1 MVDSNDNASN
11 TNIEI
16 TEDTKIENNEINT
29 DEFNNE
35 SIKQNPPPKAKPQK
49 DYITKHRHNLT
60 PGVRRR
66 ILDEYDR
73 GIENPNFE
81 VIICTNGKR
90 QLRKRK
96 IPLQTTHNPSPQ
108 QQSQQPSQ
116 QQSFTPPSPQP
127 PSPQQH
133 VAWIDSIQYYNVQN
147 TFNEQ
152 VLKQIEDLQSRISH
166 QNDKHKKLK
175 SKYRKLKRSLYEDEE
190 EAEDPINNQNDNS
203 ASEPSQQPSQQQ
215 YQQPEDPQQQYQQL
229 PQKRNMRDAVDFSR
243 YGFRMY

>member
-1 MVDSNDNASN
+1 MADSNDNESN
-11 TNIEI
+11 TDIKFEDNIEN
-16 TEDTKIENNEINT
+16 TE
-29 DEFNNE
+29 EFNDE

-73 GIENPNFE
+73 GIENPNYE

-96 IPLQTTHNPSPQ
+96 TPLQSTHNPSPQ
-108 QQSQQPSQ
+108 QQSQQP
-116 QQSFTPPSPQP
+116 PQP
-127 PSPQQH
+127 QPLHTHEPQPTQQH
-133 VAWIDSIQYYNVQN
+133 VSWTDSIQYYNIQN

-152 VLKQIEDLQSRISH
+152 VIKQIEDLQSRISH

-190 EAEDPINNQNDNS
+190 EADESINNQNDNT
-203 ASEPSQQPSQQQ
+203 AAEPSTQSPQPEDLQQQ
-215 YQQPEDPQQQYQQL
+215 YQQQL
-229 PQKRNMRDAVDFSR
+229 PLKRNMRDAVDFSR

>member
-1 MVDSNDNASN
+1 MADSNDNSSN
-11 TNIEI
+11 TENTENTKIEI
-16 TEDTKIENNEINT
+16 TEDTKNNI
-29 DEFNNE
+29 NNE
-35 SIKQNPPPKAKPQK
+35 SIKQNPPPKPKS
-49 DYITKHRHNLT
+49 KHYHNLT
-60 PGVRRR
+60 SGARRR

-73 GIENPNFE
+73 GIENPNYE

-96 IPLQTTHNPSPQ
+96 TPLQSTHNSSPQ
-108 QQSQQPSQ
+108 QQSQQ
-116 QQSFTPPSPQP
+116 QSFAPPSPQT

-133 VAWIDSIQYYNVQN
+133 VSWIDSIQYYNVQN

-203 ASEPSQQPSQQQ
+203 TPDPSPQQPTQPSPQPEDLQQQ
-215 YQQPEDPQQQYQQL
+215 YQTPPL
-229 PQKRNMRDAVDFSR
+229 KRNMRDAVDFSR

>member
-1 MVDSNDNASN
+1 MADSNDNLSN

-29 DEFNNE
+29 EDSNSD
-35 SIKQNPPPKAKPQK
+35 SIKQNSPPKAKPKK
-49 DYITKHRHNLT
+49 DYQSKHYHNLT
-60 PGVRRR
+60 SGARRR

-73 GIENPNFE
+73 GIENPIYE
-81 VIICTNGKR
+81 VILCTNGKR

-96 IPLQTTHNPSPQ
+96 TPLQSTHNPSPQ
-108 QQSQQPSQ
+108 QQSQQPLQ
-116 QQSFTPPSPQP
+116 QQSFAPPSPQP
-127 PSPQQH
+127 PSPQHH
-133 VAWIDSIQYYNVQN
+133 VSWVDSIQYYNVQN

-190 EAEDPINNQNDNS
+190 EAEDPINNQIDNS
-203 ASEPSQQPSQQQ
+203 ASDPSPQQPQP
-215 YQQPEDPQQQYQQL
+215 QPEDLQQQYQQL
-229 PQKRNMRDAVDFSR
+229 PLKRNMRDAVDFSR

>member
-1 MVDSNDNASN
+1 MADSDDNSSN

-16 TEDTKIENNEINT
+16 TEDSNT
-29 DEFNNE
+29 D
-35 SIKQNPPPKAKPQK
+35 SIKQNPPPKAKS
-49 DYITKHRHNLT
+49 KHYHNLT
-60 PGVRRR
+60 SGARRR

-73 GIENPNFE
+73 GIENPNYE
-81 VIICTNGKR
+81 VILCTNGKR

-96 IPLQTTHNPSPQ
+96 TPLQNHSPSPQ
-108 QQSQQPSQ
+108 QSSQQPPLQ
-116 QQSFTPPSPQP
+116 PSFAPPSPQP
-127 PSPQQH
+127 PSPQHH
-133 VAWIDSIQYYNVQN
+133 VSWIDSIQYYNVQN

-190 EAEDPINNQNDNS
+190 EAEDSINNQNDNS
-203 ASEPSQQPSQQQ
+203 AAEASQQPYPQP
-215 YQQPEDPQQQYQQL
+215 QPEDPQQQYQQL
-229 PQKRNMRDAVDFSR
+229 PLKRNMRDAVDFSR

>member
-1 MVDSNDNASN
+1 MADSSDNESN
-11 TNIEI
+11 
-16 TEDTKIENNEINT
+16 TEDTKIENTEINI
-29 DEFNNE
+29 NNE
-35 SIKQNPPPKAKPQK
+35 SIKQNPPPKAKS
-49 DYITKHRHNLT
+49 KHYHNLT
-60 PGVRRR
+60 SGARRR

-96 IPLQTTHNPSPQ
+96 TPLQTTQNPSSQ
-108 QQSQQPSQ
+108 QPPSQQPSPQ
-116 QQSFTPPSPQP
+116 PSPQT

-133 VAWIDSIQYYNVQN
+133 VSWIDSIQYYNVQN

-175 SKYRKLKRSLYEDEE
+175 SKYRKLKRSLYEDAD
-190 EAEDPINNQNDNS
+190 EAEDSINNQNDNS
-203 ASEPSQQPSQQQ
+203 ASDPSPQQPTQ
-215 YQQPEDPQQQYQQL
+215 YQQPQPEDLQQQYQQL
-229 PQKRNMRDAVDFSR
+229 PLKRNMRDAVDFSR

>member
-1 MVDSNDNASN
+1 MADPNDNTSN
-11 TNIEI
+11 TEN
-16 TEDTKIENNEINT
+16 TEDTKIEITENNKNNI
-29 DEFNNE
+29 NNE
-35 SIKQNPPPKAKPQK
+35 SIKQNPPPKAKS
-49 DYITKHRHNLT
+49 KHYHNLT
-60 PGVRRR
+60 SGARRR

-73 GIENPNFE
+73 GIENPNYE

-96 IPLQTTHNPSPQ
+96 TPLQSTHNSSP
-108 QQSQQPSQ
+108 QQPSQ
-116 QQSFTPPSPQP
+116 QPPLQQSPPQTPSPQH
-127 PSPQQH
+127 H
-133 VAWIDSIQYYNVQN
+133 VSWIDSIQYYNVQN

-190 EAEDPINNQNDNS
+190 EAEDSINNQNDNS
-203 ASEPSQQPSQQQ
+203 TPDPSPQQYQQQQPQPEDLQQQ
-215 YQQPEDPQQQYQQL
+215 YQTL
-229 PQKRNMRDAVDFSR
+229 PLKRNMRDAVDFSR

>member
-1 MVDSNDNASN
+1 MKNIYTTSDKQYLSYPKMADSNDNESN
-11 TNIEI
+11 TDIEI
-16 TEDTKIENNEINT
+16 TEDVK
-29 DEFNNE
+29 DE

-96 IPLQTTHNPSPQ
+96 TPLQSTHNPSPQ
-108 QQSQQPSQ
+108 QQSQQP
-116 QQSFTPPSPQP
+116 PQP
-127 PSPQQH
+127 QPLHTHESQPTQH
-133 VAWIDSIQYYNVQN
+133 HVSWADSIQYYNIQN

-152 VLKQIEDLQSRISH
+152 VIKQIEDLQSRISH

-190 EAEDPINNQNDNS
+190 EADESINNQNDNT
-203 ASEPSQQPSQQQ
+203 AAEPSTQSPQPEDLQQQ
-215 YQQPEDPQQQYQQL
+215 YQQQL
-229 PQKRNMRDAVDFSR
+229 PLKRNMRDAVDFSR

>member
-1 MVDSNDNASN
+1 MADSDDNSSN

-16 TEDTKIENNEINT
+16 TEDSNT
-29 DEFNNE
+29 D
-35 SIKQNPPPKAKPQK
+35 SIKQNPPPKAKP
-49 DYITKHRHNLT
+49 KHYHTLT
-60 PGVRRR
+60 SGARRR

-73 GIENPNFE
+73 GIENPNYE
-81 VIICTNGKR
+81 VILCTNGKR

-96 IPLQTTHNPSPQ
+96 TPLQNHSPSPQ
-108 QQSQQPSQ
+108 QSSQQPPLQ
-116 QQSFTPPSPQP
+116 PSFAPPSPQP
-127 PSPQQH
+127 PSPQPPSPQH
-133 VAWIDSIQYYNVQN
+133 HVSWIDSIQYYNVQN

-190 EAEDPINNQNDNS
+190 EAEDSINNQNDNS
-203 ASEPSQQPSQQQ
+203 AAELSQQPYPQP
-215 YQQPEDPQQQYQQL
+215 QPEDPQQQYQQL
-229 PQKRNMRDAVDFSR
+229 PLKRNMRDAVDFSR

>member
-1 MVDSNDNASN
+1 MADSNDNSTN
-11 TNIEI
+11 TEN
-16 TEDTKIENNEINT
+16 TEDTKIEITENNI
-29 DEFNNE
+29 NNE
-35 SIKQNPPPKAKPQK
+35 SIKQNTPPKAKS
-49 DYITKHRHNLT
+49 KHYHNLT
-60 PGVRRR
+60 SGARRR

-73 GIENPNFE
+73 GIENPNYE

-96 IPLQTTHNPSPQ
+96 TPLQSTHNPFPQ
-108 QQSQQPSQ
+108 QQSQQPPLQQSQ
-116 QQSFTPPSPQP
+116 QPPLQQP

-133 VAWIDSIQYYNVQN
+133 VSWVDSIQYYNVQN

-190 EAEDPINNQNDNS
+190 EAEDSINNQNDNS
-203 ASEPSQQPSQQQ
+203 APEPSPQPQP
-215 YQQPEDPQQQYQQL
+215 QPEDPQQQYQQL
-229 PQKRNMRDAVDFSR
+229 PLKRNMRDAVDFSR

>member
-1 MVDSNDNASN
+1 MADSNDNESN
-11 TNIEI
+11 TDIKFEDNIEI
-16 TEDTKIENNEINT
+16 TEDVN
-29 DEFNNE
+29 DE

-96 IPLQTTHNPSPQ
+96 TPLQSTHNPSPQ
-108 QQSQQPSQ
+108 QSQQPPQ
-116 QQSFTPPSPQP
+116 QQPLHTHESH
-127 PSPQQH
+127 SPQQH
-133 VAWIDSIQYYNVQN
+133 VSWTDSIQYYNIQN

-190 EAEDPINNQNDNS
+190 EADADTDTTNSPQNNNLSEEPHTQLQTEDL
-203 ASEPSQQPSQQQ
+203 
-215 YQQPEDPQQQYQQL
+215 QQQYQQL
-229 PQKRNMRDAVDFSR
+229 PLKRNMRDAVDFSR

>member
-1 MVDSNDNASN
+1 MADSNDNESN
-11 TNIEI
+11 TDIEI
-16 TEDTKIENNEINT
+16 TE
-29 DEFNNE
+29 EFNNE
-35 SIKQNPPPKAKPQK
+35 IIKQNPPPKAKPQK

-96 IPLQTTHNPSPQ
+96 TPLQSTHNPSPQ
-108 QQSQQPSQ
+108 QQSQQP
-116 QQSFTPPSPQP
+116 PQP
-127 PSPQQH
+127 QPLHTHEPQPTQH
-133 VAWIDSIQYYNVQN
+133 HVSWADSIQYYNIQN

-152 VLKQIEDLQSRISH
+152 VIKQIEDLQSHISH

-175 SKYRKLKRSLYEDEE
+175 SKYRKLKRSLYEGEE
-190 EAEDPINNQNDNS
+190 EADADTTT
-203 ASEPSQQPSQQQ
+203 SQQNSNLSEEPQPQQQQPEDLQQQ
-215 YQQPEDPQQQYQQL
+215 YQQQL
-229 PQKRNMRDAVDFSR
+229 PLKRNMRDAVDFSR

>member
-1 MVDSNDNASN
+1 MADSNDN
-11 TNIEI
+11 EP
-16 TEDTKIENNEINT
+16 NT
-29 DEFNNE
+29 DEFNDE

-81 VIICTNGKR
+81 VIICANGKR

-96 IPLQTTHNPSPQ
+96 TPLQSTQNPSP
-108 QQSQQPSQ
+108 QPSQ
-116 QQSFTPPSPQP
+116 QQPTP
-127 PSPQQH
+127 PQQH
-133 VAWIDSIQYYNVQN
+133 VSWIDSIQYYNVQN

-190 EAEDPINNQNDNS
+190 EAEDSINNQNDNS
-203 ASEPSQQPSQQQ
+203 ASEPPPQQSTQQQ
-215 YQQPEDPQQQYQQL
+215 YQPEDLQQL

>member
-1 MVDSNDNASN
+1 MADSNDN
-11 TNIEI
+11 EP
-16 TEDTKIENNEINT
+16 NT
-29 DEFNNE
+29 DEFNDE
-35 SIKQNPPPKAKPQK
+35 SIKQNTPPKAKPQK

-81 VIICTNGKR
+81 VIICANGKR

-96 IPLQTTHNPSPQ
+96 TPLQSTQNPSPQ
-108 QQSQQPSQ
+108 PSQQQPSQ
-116 QQSFTPPSPQP
+116 QQ
-127 PSPQQH
+127 H
-133 VAWIDSIQYYNVQN
+133 VSWVDSIQYYNVQN

-190 EAEDPINNQNDNS
+190 EAEDSINNQNDNS
-203 ASEPSQQPSQQQ
+203 ASEPPPQQ
-215 YQQPEDPQQQYQQL
+215 YQPEDLQQL

>member
-1 MVDSNDNASN
+1 MADSNDNSSN

-16 TEDTKIENNEINT
+16 TEDTKIENTEINT
-29 DEFNNE
+29 EDSNNE
-35 SIKQNPPPKAKPQK
+35 SIKQNPPPKAKS
-49 DYITKHRHNLT
+49 KHYHNLT
-60 PGVRRR
+60 SGARRR

-96 IPLQTTHNPSPQ
+96 TPLQTTHNPSPQ
-108 QQSQQPSQ
+108 QQSQQPS
-116 QQSFTPPSPQP
+116 FAPPSPQP

-133 VAWIDSIQYYNVQN
+133 VSWVDSIQYYNVQN

-175 SKYRKLKRSLYEDEE
+175 SKYRKLKRSLYEDAD
-190 EAEDPINNQNDNS
+190 EAEDSINNQNDNS
-203 ASEPSQQPSQQQ
+203 ASEPSTQSSQQQ
-215 YQQPEDPQQQYQQL
+215 YQPEDPQQQYQQL
-229 PQKRNMRDAVDFSR
+229 PLKRNMRDAVDFSR

>member
-1 MVDSNDNASN
+1 MADSNDN
-11 TNIEI
+11 EP
-16 TEDTKIENNEINT
+16 NT
-29 DEFNNE
+29 DEFNDE

-81 VIICTNGKR
+81 VIICANGKR

-96 IPLQTTHNPSPQ
+96 TPLQSTQNPSPQ
-108 QQSQQPSQ
+108 PSQQQPSQ
-116 QQSFTPPSPQP
+116 QQPTP
-127 PSPQQH
+127 PQQH
-133 VAWIDSIQYYNVQN
+133 VSWVDSIQYYNVQN

-190 EAEDPINNQNDNS
+190 EAEDSINNQNDNS
-203 ASEPSQQPSQQQ
+203 ASEPPPQQ
-215 YQQPEDPQQQYQQL
+215 YQPEDLQQL

>member
-1 MVDSNDNASN
+1 MVDSNDNESN

-16 TEDTKIENNEINT
+16 TEDTKIENTEINT
-29 DEFNNE
+29 EEFNNE
-35 SIKQNPPPKAKPQK
+35 SIKQNPPPKAKPKK

-96 IPLQTTHNPSPQ
+96 IPLQPTHNPSPQ
-108 QQSQQPSQ
+108 QPPLQQPQ
-116 QQSFTPPSPQP
+116 Q
-127 PSPQQH
+127 PSPQQPSPPQH
-133 VAWIDSIQYYNVQN
+133 VSWVDSIQYYNVQN

-175 SKYRKLKRSLYEDEE
+175 SKYRKLKHSLYEDEE
-190 EAEDPINNQNDNS
+190 EAEDPINNQNDNT
-203 ASEPSQQPSQQQ
+203 AAEPSTQT
-215 YQQPEDPQQQYQQL
+215 QQPEDLQQQYQQL
-229 PQKRNMRDAVDFSR
+229 PLKRNMRDAVDFSR

>member
-1 MVDSNDNASN
+1 MADSSDNSSN
-11 TNIEI
+11 TNIEN
-16 TEDTKIENNEINT
+16 TENTKIENT

-35 SIKQNPPPKAKPQK
+35 SIKQNTPPKAKS
-49 DYITKHRHNLT
+49 KHYHNLT
-60 PGVRRR
+60 SGARRR

-73 GIENPNFE
+73 GIENPNYE

-96 IPLQTTHNPSPQ
+96 TPLQTTHNPSPQ
-108 QQSQQPSQ
+108 QSQQPPLQ
-116 QQSFTPPSPQP
+116 QPPSPQP
-127 PSPQQH
+127 H
-133 VAWIDSIQYYNVQN
+133 VSWVDSIQYYNVQN

-190 EAEDPINNQNDNS
+190 EAEDSINNQNDNPTPD
-203 ASEPSQQPSQQQ
+203 PSPQQPQP
-215 YQQPEDPQQQYQQL
+215 QPEDPQQQY
-229 PQKRNMRDAVDFSR
+229 PQPPLKRNMRDAVDFSR

>member
-1 MVDSNDNASN
+1 MADSNDNS
-11 TNIEI
+11 TN
-16 TEDTKIENNEINT
+16 TEDTKIENT

-35 SIKQNPPPKAKPQK
+35 SIKQNPPPKAKS
-49 DYITKHRHNLT
+49 KHYHNLT
-60 PGVRRR
+60 SGARRR

-73 GIENPNFE
+73 GIENPNYE

-96 IPLQTTHNPSPQ
+96 TPLQTTHNPSP
-108 QQSQQPSQ
+108 QQPSQ

-133 VAWIDSIQYYNVQN
+133 VSWVDSIQYYNVQN

-175 SKYRKLKRSLYEDEE
+175 SKYRKLKHSLYEDEE
-190 EAEDPINNQNDNS
+190 EAEDSINNQNDNS
-203 ASEPSQQPSQQQ
+203 APDPSQQPSPQQQ
-215 YQQPEDPQQQYQQL
+215 PQPEDLQQQYQQL

>member
-1 MVDSNDNASN
+1 MADSNDNESN
-11 TNIEI
+11 TDIKFEDNIEI
-16 TEDTKIENNEINT
+16 TEDVK
-29 DEFNNE
+29 DE

-49 DYITKHRHNLT
+49 DYLTKHRHNLT

-73 GIENPNFE
+73 GIENPNYE

-96 IPLQTTHNPSPQ
+96 TPLQSTHN
-108 QQSQQPSQ
+108 
-116 QQSFTPPSPQP
+116 PSPQP
-127 PSPQQH
+127 PSPQPPLQQSFAPPESQPPSPQH
-133 VAWIDSIQYYNVQN
+133 VSWVDSIQYYNVQN

-203 ASEPSQQPSQQQ
+203 TPDPSTQPSPQYQPEDLQQQ
-215 YQQPEDPQQQYQQL
+215 YQQPPL
-229 PQKRNMRDAVDFSR
+229 KRNMRDAVDFSR

>member
-1 MVDSNDNASN
+1 MADSNDNSSN

-16 TEDTKIENNEINT
+16 KDNNEINKINT
-29 DEFNNE
+29 EEFNDE
-35 SIKQNPPPKAKPQK
+35 SIKQNSPPKAKPKK
-49 DYITKHRHNLT
+49 DYQSKHYHNLT
-60 PGVRRR
+60 SGARRR

-96 IPLQTTHNPSPQ
+96 TPLQTTHNPSPQ
-108 QQSQQPSQ
+108 QPPLQPSQ
-116 QQSFTPPSPQP
+116 QQSPPQT

-133 VAWIDSIQYYNVQN
+133 VSWIDSIQYYNVQN

-203 ASEPSQQPSQQQ
+203 ASEPSTQQPPQQP
-215 YQQPEDPQQQYQQL
+215 QPEDPQQQYQTPP

>member
-1 MVDSNDNASN
+1 MSKRDKHLQTSDIQYLSYPKMADSNDN
-11 TNIEI
+11 EP
-16 TEDTKIENNEINT
+16 NT
-29 DEFNNE
+29 DEFNDE
-35 SIKQNPPPKAKPQK
+35 SINQNPPPKAKPKK

-81 VIICTNGKR
+81 VIICANGKR

-96 IPLQTTHNPSPQ
+96 TPLQSTQNPSPQ
-108 QQSQQPSQ
+108 Q
-116 QQSFTPPSPQP
+116 PSPQP
-127 PSPQQH
+127 SSPQQH
-133 VAWIDSIQYYNVQN
+133 VSWVDSIQYYNVQN

-203 ASEPSQQPSQQQ
+203 ASEPSQQPL
-215 YQQPEDPQQQYQQL
+215 PEDPQP

>member
-1 MVDSNDNASN
+1 MADSNDNSSN
-11 TNIEI
+11 TNIKI
-16 TEDTKIENNEINT
+16 TEDTKIENNGINT

-35 SIKQNPPPKAKPQK
+35 SIKQNSPPKAKPKK
-49 DYITKHRHNLT
+49 DYLSKHYHNLT
-60 PGVRRR
+60 SGVRRR

-73 GIENPNFE
+73 GIENPIYE
-81 VIICTNGKR
+81 VILCTNGKR

-96 IPLQTTHNPSPQ
+96 TPLQTAHNSSSQ
-108 QQSQQPSQ
+108 QQSQQPPLQPSQ
-116 QQSFTPPSPQP
+116 QQQSPPQP

-133 VAWIDSIQYYNVQN
+133 VSWIDSIQYYNVQN

-203 ASEPSQQPSQQQ
+203 ASEPSQQQ
-215 YQQPEDPQQQYQQL
+215 YQQPEDSQQQYQQL
-229 PQKRNMRDAVDFSR
+229 PLKRNMRDAVDFSR

>member
-1 MVDSNDNASN
+1 MADSNDNSSN
-11 TNIEI
+11 TNIEN
-16 TEDTKIENNEINT
+16 TENTNIENTE
-29 DEFNNE
+29 EFNNE
-35 SIKQNPPPKAKPQK
+35 SIKQNPPPKAKPKK
-49 DYITKHRHNLT
+49 DYQSKHYHNLT
-60 PGVRRR
+60 SGARRR

-73 GIENPNFE
+73 GIENPNYE

-96 IPLQTTHNPSPQ
+96 TPLQSTHNPSPQ
-108 QQSQQPSQ
+108 QQSQQPPLQ
-116 QQSFTPPSPQP
+116 QQSQQP

-133 VAWIDSIQYYNVQN
+133 VSWIDSIQYYNVQN

-190 EAEDPINNQNDNS
+190 EAEDSINNQNDNS
-203 ASEPSQQPSQQQ
+203 ASEPSPQQPTQPQQPQQPEDLQQQ
-215 YQQPEDPQQQYQQL
+215 YQQQPL
-229 PQKRNMRDAVDFSR
+229 KRNMRDAVDFSR

>member
-1 MVDSNDNASN
+1 MADSNDNESN
-11 TNIEI
+11 TDIE
-16 TEDTKIENNEINT
+16 NT
-29 DEFNNE
+29 DEFKDE
-35 SIKQNPPPKAKPQK
+35 SIRQNPPPKAKPQK

-96 IPLQTTHNPSPQ
+96 TPLQSTHNPSPQ
-108 QQSQQPSQ
+108 QQSQQP
-116 QQSFTPPSPQP
+116 PQP
-127 PSPQQH
+127 QPLHTHEPQPTQH
-133 VAWIDSIQYYNVQN
+133 HVSWADSIQYYNIQN

-152 VLKQIEDLQSRISH
+152 VIKQIEDLQSRISH

-190 EAEDPINNQNDNS
+190 EADTDTTTSPQNSNL
-203 ASEPSQQPSQQQ
+203 SEEPQPQQQQQPEDLQQQ
-215 YQQPEDPQQQYQQL
+215 YQQQL
-229 PQKRNMRDAVDFSR
+229 PLKRNMRDAVDFSR

>member
-1 MVDSNDNASN
+1 MVDSNDNESN

-16 TEDTKIENNEINT
+16 TEDTKIENTEINSE
-29 DEFNNE
+29 EFNNE
-35 SIKQNPPPKAKPQK
+35 SIKQNPPPKAKPKK

-96 IPLQTTHNPSPQ
+96 IPLQPTHNPSPQ
-108 QQSQQPSQ
+108 QPPLQQPPLQQPS
-116 QQSFTPPSPQP
+116 PP
-127 PSPQQH
+127 QH
-133 VAWIDSIQYYNVQN
+133 VSWVDSIQYYNVQN

-175 SKYRKLKRSLYEDEE
+175 SKYRKLKHSLYEDEE
-190 EAEDPINNQNDNS
+190 EAEDPINNQNDNT
-203 ASEPSQQPSQQQ
+203 AAEPSTQT
-215 YQQPEDPQQQYQQL
+215 QQPEDLQQQYQQL
-229 PQKRNMRDAVDFSR
+229 PLKRNMRDAVDFSR

>member
-1 MVDSNDNASN
+1 MADSNDNESN
-11 TNIEI
+11 TDIEI
-16 TEDTKIENNEINT
+16 TEDV
-29 DEFNNE
+29 NNE

-96 IPLQTTHNPSPQ
+96 TPLQPTHNPSPQ
-108 QQSQQPSQ
+108 QQSQQPPQ
-116 QQSFTPPSPQP
+116 QQPLHTHESH
-127 PSPQQH
+127 SPQQH
-133 VAWIDSIQYYNVQN
+133 VSWTDSIQYYNIQN

-152 VLKQIEDLQSRISH
+152 VIKQIEDLQSRISH

-190 EAEDPINNQNDNS
+190 EADADTDTTNSPQNNNLSEEPHTQLQPEDL
-203 ASEPSQQPSQQQ
+203 QQQ
-215 YQQPEDPQQQYQQL
+215 YQQQL
-229 PQKRNMRDAVDFSR
+229 PLKRNMRDAVDFSR

>member
-1 MVDSNDNASN
+1 MADSNDNESN
-11 TNIEI
+11 T
-16 TEDTKIENNEINT
+16 DIENTE
-29 DEFNNE
+29 EFNNE

-96 IPLQTTHNPSPQ
+96 TPLQSTHNPSPQ
-108 QQSQQPSQ
+108 QQSQQPPQ
-116 QQSFTPPSPQP
+116 QPSFAPPESQP
-127 PSPQQH
+127 PSPQHH
-133 VAWIDSIQYYNVQN
+133 VSWVDSIQYYNVQN

-152 VLKQIEDLQSRISH
+152 VLKQIEDLQTRISH

-190 EAEDPINNQNDNS
+190 EAEDSINNPNDNS
-203 ASEPSQQPSQQQ
+203 ASDPSPQQPQHPQQ
-215 YQQPEDPQQQYQQL
+215 YPPEDLQQQYQQL
-229 PQKRNMRDAVDFSR
+229 PLKRNMRDAVDFSR

>member
-1 MVDSNDNASN
+1 MADSNEN
-11 TNIEI
+11 TDIKI
-16 TEDTKIENNEINT
+16 TEDTKIENTN
-29 DEFNNE
+29 EFNNE
-35 SIKQNPPPKAKPQK
+35 SIKQNPPPKAKPKK
-49 DYITKHRHNLT
+49 DYQSKHHHNLT
-60 PGVRRR
+60 SGARRR

-73 GIENPNFE
+73 GIENPIYE

-96 IPLQTTHNPSPQ
+96 TPLQTTHNPSPQ
-108 QQSQQPSQ
+108 QPPLQQPPQQPS
-116 QQSFTPPSPQP
+116 PQ

-133 VAWIDSIQYYNVQN
+133 VSWVDSIQYYNVQN

-175 SKYRKLKRSLYEDEE
+175 SKYRKLKHSLYEDEE
-190 EAEDPINNQNDNS
+190 EAEDSINNQNDNPTPD
-203 ASEPSQQPSQQQ
+203 PSTQPQQQ
-215 YQQPEDPQQQYQQL
+215 YQQPQPEDLQQQYQQL
-229 PQKRNMRDAVDFSR
+229 PLKRNMRDAVDFSR

>member
-1 MVDSNDNASN
+1 MADSNDNSSN
-11 TNIEI
+11 TEN
-16 TEDTKIENNEINT
+16 TEDTKIEITENNKNNI
-29 DEFNNE
+29 NNE
-35 SIKQNPPPKAKPQK
+35 SIKQNPPPKPKS
-49 DYITKHRHNLT
+49 KHYHNLT
-60 PGVRRR
+60 SGARRR

-73 GIENPNFE
+73 GIENPNYE

-96 IPLQTTHNPSPQ
+96 TPLQTTQNPSPQ
-108 QQSQQPSQ
+108 QPSQQPPIQ
-116 QQSFTPPSPQP
+116 QQSFAPPESH
-127 PSPQQH
+127 H
-133 VAWIDSIQYYNVQN
+133 VSWVDSIQYYNVQN

-175 SKYRKLKRSLYEDEE
+175 SKYRKLKHSLYEDEE

-203 ASEPSQQPSQQQ
+203 TSDPSPQQSTQQ
-215 YQQPEDPQQQYQQL
+215 YPQPEDLQQQYQQL

>member
-1 MVDSNDNASN
+1 MADSNDNSSN

-16 TEDTKIENNEINT
+16 TEDTKIENT
-29 DEFNNE
+29 DEFNDE
-35 SIKQNPPPKAKPQK
+35 SIKQNPPPKAKPKK
-49 DYITKHRHNLT
+49 DYQSKHYHNLT
-60 PGVRRR
+60 SGARRR

-73 GIENPNFE
+73 GIENPNYE

-96 IPLQTTHNPSPQ
+96 TPLQSTHNPSPQ
-108 QQSQQPSQ
+108 QQSLQPSQ
-116 QQSFTPPSPQP
+116 QPSPQP

-133 VAWIDSIQYYNVQN
+133 VSWIDSIQYYNVQN

-203 ASEPSQQPSQQQ
+203 ASEPSTQPSTQQQ
-215 YQQPEDPQQQYQQL
+215 YQPEDLQQQYQTPPP

>member
-1 MVDSNDNASN
+1 MADSDDNSSN

-16 TEDTKIENNEINT
+16 TEDSNT
-29 DEFNNE
+29 D
-35 SIKQNPPPKAKPQK
+35 SIKQNPPPKAKP
-49 DYITKHRHNLT
+49 KHYHNLT
-60 PGVRRR
+60 SGARRR

-73 GIENPNFE
+73 GIENPNYE
-81 VIICTNGKR
+81 VILCTNGKR

-96 IPLQTTHNPSPQ
+96 TPLQNHSPSPQ
-108 QQSQQPSQ
+108 QSSQQPPLQ
-116 QQSFTPPSPQP
+116 PSFAPPSPQP
-127 PSPQQH
+127 PSPQPPSPQH
-133 VAWIDSIQYYNVQN
+133 HVSWIDSIQYYNVQN

-190 EAEDPINNQNDNS
+190 EAEDSINNQNDNS
-203 ASEPSQQPSQQQ
+203 AAEASQQPYPQP
-215 YQQPEDPQQQYQQL
+215 QPEDPQQQYQQL
-229 PQKRNMRDAVDFSR
+229 PLKRNMRDAVDFSR

>member
-1 MVDSNDNASN
+1 MADSNDNSSN

-16 TEDTKIENNEINT
+16 TEDTKIENT

-35 SIKQNPPPKAKPQK
+35 SIKQNPPPKTKPKK
-49 DYITKHRHNLT
+49 DYLSKHYHNLT
-60 PGVRRR
+60 SGARRR

-73 GIENPNFE
+73 GIENPNYE

-96 IPLQTTHNPSPQ
+96 TPLQTTHNPSPQ
-108 QQSQQPSQ
+108 QPSQQPTLQPSQ
-116 QQSFTPPSPQP
+116 QQLASQP
-127 PSPQQH
+127 PSPQH
-133 VAWIDSIQYYNVQN
+133 ISWVDSIQYYNVQN

-190 EAEDPINNQNDNS
+190 EADESINNQNDNT
-203 ASEPSQQPSQQQ
+203 AAEPSTQSPQPEDLQQQ
-215 YQQPEDPQQQYQQL
+215 YQQQL
-229 PQKRNMRDAVDFSR
+229 PLKRNMRDAVDFSR

>member
-1 MVDSNDNASN
+1 MADSNDNSIN
-11 TNIEI
+11 
-16 TEDTKIENNEINT
+16 TEDTKIEITENNKNNI
-29 DEFNNE
+29 NNE
-35 SIKQNPPPKAKPQK
+35 SIKQNPPPKPKS
-49 DYITKHRHNLT
+49 KHYHNLT
-60 PGVRRR
+60 SGARRR

-96 IPLQTTHNPSPQ
+96 TPLQSTQNPSPQ
-108 QQSQQPSQ
+108 QQSQQPSLQ
-116 QQSFTPPSPQP
+116 PSLTPPAQQPTSPQ
-127 PSPQQH
+127 H
-133 VAWIDSIQYYNVQN
+133 VSWIDSIQYYNVQN

-175 SKYRKLKRSLYEDEE
+175 SKYRKLKHSLYEDEE
-190 EAEDPINNQNDNS
+190 EAEDTINNQNDNS
-203 ASEPSQQPSQQQ
+203 APDPSTQQPQQQ
-215 YQQPEDPQQQYQQL
+215 YSQPEDLQQQYQQL
-229 PQKRNMRDAVDFSR
+229 PLKRNMRDAVDFSR

>member
-1 MVDSNDNASN
+1 MADSSDNS
-11 TNIEI
+11 TN
-16 TEDTKIENNEINT
+16 TEDTKIEITENIENNI
-29 DEFNNE
+29 NNE
-35 SIKQNPPPKAKPQK
+35 SIKQNPPPKPKS
-49 DYITKHRHNLT
+49 KHYHNLT
-60 PGVRRR
+60 SGARRR

-73 GIENPNFE
+73 GIENPNYE

-96 IPLQTTHNPSPQ
+96 TPLQSTQNPSPQ
-108 QQSQQPSQ
+108 QPSQQPPLQ
-116 QQSFTPPSPQP
+116 

-133 VAWIDSIQYYNVQN
+133 ISWVDSIQYYNVQN

-175 SKYRKLKRSLYEDEE
+175 SKYRKLKHSLYEDEE
-190 EAEDPINNQNDNS
+190 EAEDSINNQNDNS
-203 ASEPSQQPSQQQ
+203 APEPSTQPQQQ
-215 YQQPEDPQQQYQQL
+215 YQQPQPEDLQQQYQQL
-229 PQKRNMRDAVDFSR
+229 PLKRNMRDAVDFSR